1 MQRLKLVEE
10 NMGELRERIARWEE
24 ERVSKSMASVMA
36 MQILARSKSPP
47 LSAGS
52 IAVSVSGASADAG
65 ACAPVSLVQLEAELA
80 AAEELLLAAKQPSV
94 RAALEQLSQQ
104 IAAVASSGAPLSP
117 SYSTSVDE
125 LTTRFAHCPFLIPLS
140 VTCDSDSPI

>member
-1 MQRLKLVEE
+1 MEE
-10 NMGELRERIARWEE
+10 NVGELRQRIARWDEQ
-24 ERVSKSMASVMA
+24 RISKSMASVMA

-52 IAVSVSGASADAG
+52 CVGSIAVSGAAA
-65 ACAPVSLVQLEAELA
+65 APVSFVQLEAELA

-104 IAAVASSGAPLSP
+104 IAAVASSGTPLSP

-125 LTTRFAHCPFLIPLS
+125 LTTRFAL
-140 VTCDSDSPI
+140 

>member
-1 MQRLKLVEE
+1 MC
-10 NMGELRERIARWEE
+10 ELRQWIARWDE

-65 ACAPVSLVQLEAELA
+65 SCACAPVSLVQLEAELA

-94 RAALEQLSQQ
+94 RAALEQLAQQ
-104 IAAVASSGAPLSP
+104 IAAVASSGTPLSP

-125 LTTRFAHCPFLIPLS
+125 LTTRFAIAHAHCLTALCS
-140 VTCDSDSPI
+140 

>member
-1 MQRLKLVEE
+1 MQRLKLMDE
-10 NMGELRERIARWEE
+10 NVGELRQRIARWDE
-24 ERVSKSMASVMA
+24 ERISKSMASVMA

-47 LSAGS
+47 LSGGSCVGS
-52 IAVSVSGASADAG
+52 IAVSSAAT
-65 ACAPVSLVQLEAELA
+65 PFSLVQLEAELA

-104 IAAVASSGAPLSP
+104 IAAVASSGTPLSP

-125 LTTRFAHCPFLIPLS
+125 LTTRFAL
-140 VTCDSDSPI
+140 